1 MKKLD
6 SQDIQKPVSVA
17 MPESLKKKLEKKA
30 EQEGRSL
37 SNYIR
42 MVLVKHA

>member
-1 MKKLD
+1 MKQEKDL
-6 SQDIQKPVSVA
+6 QKPVTIS
-17 MPESLKKKLEKKA
+17 MSDSLRKELEKKA
-30 EQEGRSL
+30 KEEDRSL